1 MMQHLFFILA
11 GVLFGLANVI
21 PGVSGGT
28 MAVVFGVYERLIGI
42 LSDPIRGIKKEW
54 KFLAA
59 FGLGAALG
67 ILAFGK
73 IMNWVLER
81 YPAQAAM
88 FFIGVILGSLPM
100 LLRSAF
106 MPGGKGSKIQI
117 SASTAIAFLIGF
129 AIMIPMIAA
138 GNTGEAKEA
147 AKAGAALGSVNAG
160 QALLMLVY
168 GAIASATMIIPGISG
183 SFVMLL
189 LGVYG
194 KIIAAVAALTT
205 SQIGS
210 AVILLLPFG
219 IGVVLG
225 LVFCS
230 RLIKF
235 LLKKYPAITYAA
247 ILGFVIGSIGC
258 VFPGFGR
265 VDLAGIIALAAG
277 IVVLWAC
284 DRLAPETKKE

>member
-1 MMQHLFFILA
+1 MMQNLFFVLA

-42 LSDPIRGIKKEW
+42 LSDPIKGIKKEW
-54 KFLAA
+54 KFILV
-59 FGLGAALG
+59 FGVGAVIG

-73 IMNWVLER
+73 LMNWLLER
-81 YPAQAAM
+81 YPAQSAM
-88 FFIGVILGSLPM
+88 FFVGVILGSLPM
-100 LLRSAF
+100 LFKSSF
-106 MPGGKGSKIQI
+106 MRGGKVRL
-117 SASTAIAFLIGF
+117 TAGTLIAFLVGF
-129 AIMIPMIAA
+129 GIMIPMIAA
-138 GNTGEAKEA
+138 GNTDEAKEA
-147 AKAGAALGSVNAG
+147 AKAGAALGNVDVG

-168 GAIASATMIIPGISG
+168 GVIASSTMIIPGISG

-194 KIIAAVAALTT
+194 KIIAAVAALT
-205 SQIGS
+205 SSNLMS

-230 RLIKF
+230 KLIKF
-235 LLKKYPAITYAA
+235 LLKKYPNITYAA
-247 ILGFVIGSIGC
+247 IFGFVVGSIGC
-258 VFPGFGR
+258 VFPGFKNI
-265 VDLAGIIALAAG
+265 DLIGVIALIAG

-284 DRLAPETKKE
+284 DRLAPESAKE